1 MAFIH
6 FRNRAKLM
14 TRSQGVSVRTSYL
27 NISNALLAVLS
38 AAVFTLAG
46 CGGQAVTTG
55 TTSTTTPP
63 TGTTTTASG
72 TLALVLLN
80 SSGTSVTSIS
90 SSAPTTARATLTDTN
105 GAPVANT
112 VITFSTDATLA
123 TITPSGGTALTNSSG
138 VATVTLAPASISASG
153 ATMITATAQ
162 VADSAATASIGYSIG
177 TSTLTMSA
185 LTLGAGSS
193 AAAPLSAFGTT
204 SLSVTV
210 SSGGVPITSPQTV
223 TFSSTCSGSGT
234 AVLTSS
240 ASTVNGIA
248 TASYRDNGCAGSDV
262 ITASLN
268 GLATSQTA
276 TIYITAPTV
285 GSIQFVSATP
295 PAISLAGTGGTS
307 TSQVAFKV
315 VDGGGNPL
323 SGKTVTFD
331 LSTTVGGI
339 TLTPAAPATATSD
352 SAGMVYTTVNS
363 GTVSTPVRVTA
374 STAGPTSTLSTQSNQ
389 LTITTG
395 IPSQSSFSLAATTFN
410 IEGWDRD
417 GTTTTLT
424 ARLADHFSNLTPDG
438 TAVNFISEGARVA
451 GSCVTTN
458 GDCQVVF
465 NSQNIRPLDGRVT
478 VLAYAIGEESFVDLN
493 ANGVADMGQ
502 TPDELIVNSFS
513 TDMPEAWVDYDEDG
527 MRDTSEPYI
536 DFDNDATYDAADTQY
551 NGVLC
556 DNIATSAAGT
566 CSTTKSIHV
575 RGDMIIVL
583 SGSDPYI
590 SHNAPAD
597 IDLGGCGAPI
607 TYDVRISDIH
617 NNLMPAGT
625 TVNFAASGNGTL
637 VGETSF
643 VVPNSID
650 TVQNSDDVTPGTGN
664 TGNGVLSIDKTLIT
678 LTDANYS
685 VTVKGDGSFNA
696 TTLVCTDTTVAGMLT
711 VTTTTPSGIATTEN
725 IATLSN

>member
-1 MAFIH
+1 MRTIFLTQQKLLFAFL
-6 FRNRAKLM
+6 A
-14 TRSQGVSVRTSYL
+14 TS
-27 NISNALLAVLS
+27 IALS
-38 AAVFTLAG
+38 G
-46 CGGQAVTTG
+46 CGGNAVTTSA
-55 TTSTTTPP
+55 TSTTTPP

-72 TLALVLLN
+72 TLALTLLD
-80 SSGTSVTSIS
+80 SSGNAVTSIS
-90 SSAPTTARATLTDTN
+90 STAPTTARATLTDPN
-105 GAPVANT
+105 SAPVANT

-123 TITPSGGTALTNSSG
+123 TMTPSGGTALTNSSG
-138 VATVTLAPASISASG
+138 IASVTLAPASITASG

-162 VADSAATASIGYSIG
+162 VADSAASASIGYSIG
-177 TSTLTMSA
+177 ASSLTMSA
-185 LTLGAGSS
+185 LTLGAGSTVG
-193 AAAPLSAFGTT
+193 APLSAFGTT
-204 SLSVTV
+204 SVSVTV
-210 SSGGVPITSPQTV
+210 SSGSAPITSPQTV

-240 ASTVNGIA
+240 ASTVNGVA

-268 GLATSQTA
+268 GLAASQTA

-352 SAGMVYTTVNS
+352 SAGMVFTTVNA

-374 STAGPTSTLSTQSNQ
+374 STAGPSSTLNTQSNQ

-410 IEGWDRD
+410 IEGWNVD

-438 TAVNFISEGARVA
+438 TAINFISEGARVA

-493 ANGVADMGQ
+493 ANGVADKA
-502 TPDELIVNSFS
+502 PNELVVNGSS
-513 TDMPEAWVDYDEDG
+513 TDMPEAWVDYNENGTHDAA
-527 MRDTSEPYI
+527 SEPFI
-536 DFDNDATYDAADTQY
+536 DFDNDKTYDIADGDY

-556 DNIATSAAGT
+556 DNIATSSAGT
-566 CSTTKSIHV
+566 CSATKSIHV
-575 RGDMIIVL
+575 RGDMIIIL

-590 SHNAPAD
+590 SHNAPA
-597 IDLGGCGAPI
+597 IINLGGCGAPVA
-607 TYDVRISDIH
+607 YDVRISDIH

-643 VVPNSID
+643 VVPNSIA
-650 TVQNSDDVTPGTGN
+650 TVPNTDNVTPGAGN
-664 TGNGVLSIDKTLIT
+664 TGNAITSFNKTLTT
-678 LTDANYS
+678 LADANFS
-685 VTVKGDGSFNA
+685 VTVKGDGSIDA
-696 TTLVCTDTTVAGMLT
+696 TTGLCTDPTIAGILT
-711 VTTTTPSGIATTEN
+711 VTTTTPSGIATTES